1 MQELFVNMELI
12 ELTQTIFIFIG
23 ALMILVFIHELGHF
37 LAAKMFGM
45 RVERFSVGFPPR
57 IWGFKRGDTEYC
69 IGATPLGGYVK
80 ISGMVDESMDTEHLA
95 AEPQPWEYRSK
106 PVWQRMFVIT
116 AGVIFNMILAFFIY
130 SGINWSQGKLS
141 LPIEN
146 VAGIYVPEGSLL
158 ENVGFETDDKIV
170 GVNGNYVDA
179 FEELVSISELTSSNL
194 SYQLVR
200 GGMLIDLFIP
210 STFLDSLQ
218 EQSFI
223 NTIHIYPPII
233 SGISFGSP
241 AENAGLQVGD
251 RFVKINGEPIDYWLE
266 LTEII
271 RKSEGMIEFIV
282 ERKGQ
287 RLTIYIE
294 PDENRTIGIAAPNL
308 AQVGATS
315 TKLNFAESIQEG
327 WRQVTEQTMGIIGGF
342 SRMFS
347 GDISVRN
354 NLGGPIA
361 IASLTK
367 QATDQAG
374 WIGFW
379 EITALLSITLA
390 IMNILPIPALDGGH
404 LVFLVYEGIARREPT
419 EKVKIMAQNIGF
431 LLLIS
436 LMVFV
441 IFNDVIRL
449 F

>member
-1 MQELFVNMELI
+1 MELI
-12 ELTQTIFIFIG
+12 ELTQTILIFIG

-57 IWGFKRGDTEYC
+57 IWGIQRGDTDYC

-80 ISGMVDESMDTEHLA
+80 ISGMIDESMDTEHLA

-106 PVWQRMFVIT
+106 PIWQRMVVIT

-130 SGINWSQGKLS
+130 TGMFWSLGKLS
-141 LPIEN
+141 LPIEK

-158 ENVGFETDDKIV
+158 ENVGFETGDKIV

-179 FEELVSISELTSSNL
+179 FAELVSISELTSSNL

-200 GGMLIDLFIP
+200 DGMIIDLFIP
-210 STFLDSLQ
+210 PTFLDSLK
-218 EQSFI
+218 EQPFLDEI
-223 NTIHIYPPII
+223 NIYPPII
-233 SGISFGSP
+233 SSISMGSP
-241 AENAGLQVGD
+241 AEDAGLQVGD
-251 RFVKINGEPIDYWLE
+251 RFVEVNGDPIDYWLE
-266 LTEII
+266 LTQII
-271 RKSEGMIEFIV
+271 RNSEGIIEFVV
-282 ERKGQ
+282 EREGQ
-287 RLTIYIE
+287 RLNMNIL
-294 PDENRTIGIAAPNL
+294 PNENRTIGIAPPSL
-308 AQVGATS
+308 TQVGAIFTQLKF
-315 TKLNFAESIQEG
+315 TESILEG
-327 WRQVTEQTMGIIGGF
+327 WDKVAEQTMGIIGGF

-347 GDISVRN
+347 GDISVRQ

-404 LVFLVYEGIARREPT
+404 LVFLIYEGIARREPT
-419 EKVKIMAQNIGF
+419 EKVKIAAQNIGF
-431 LLLIS
+431 LLLVS
-436 LMVFV
+436 LMVFA
-441 IFNDVIRL
+441 IFNDVLRL

>member
-1 MQELFVNMELI
+1 MELI
-12 ELTQTIFIFIG
+12 ELTQTILIFIG

-57 IWGFKRGDTEYC
+57 IWGIQRGDTDYC

-80 ISGMVDESMDTEHLA
+80 ISGMIDESMDTEHLA

-106 PVWQRMFVIT
+106 PIWQRMVVII

-130 SGINWSQGKLS
+130 TGMFWSLGKLN
-141 LPIEN
+141 LPIEK

-170 GVNGNYVDA
+170 GVNGNYVDDFA
-179 FEELVSISELTSSNL
+179 ELVSISELTSSNL

-200 GGMLIDLFIP
+200 DGMIIDLFIP
-210 STFLDSLQ
+210 STFLDSLK
-218 EQSFI
+218 EQPFLHEI
-223 NTIHIYPPII
+223 NIYPPII
-233 SGISFGSP
+233 SSISMGSP
-241 AENAGLQVGD
+241 AEDAGLQVGD
-251 RFVKINGEPIDYWLE
+251 RFVEVNGDPIDYWLE
-266 LTEII
+266 LTHII
-271 RKSEGMIEFIV
+271 RNSEGIIEFVV
-282 ERKGQ
+282 EREGQ
-287 RLTIYIE
+287 RLNMNIL
-294 PDENRTIGIAAPNL
+294 PNENRTIGIAPPSL
-308 AQVGATS
+308 TQVGATL
-315 TKLNFAESIQEG
+315 TQLKFTESILEG
-327 WRQVTEQTMGIIGGF
+327 WDKVAEQTMGIIGGF
-342 SRMFS
+342 SKMFS
-347 GDISVRN
+347 GDISVRQ

-404 LVFLVYEGIARREPT
+404 LVFLIYEGIARREPT
-419 EKVKIMAQNIGF
+419 EKVKIAAQNIGF
-431 LLLIS
+431 LLLVS

-441 IFNDVIRL
+441 IFNDILRL

>member
-1 MQELFVNMELI
+1 MELI
-12 ELTQTIFIFIG
+12 ELTQTILIFIG

-57 IWGFKRGDTEYC
+57 IWGIQRGDTDYC

-80 ISGMVDESMDTEHLA
+80 ISGMIDESMDTEHLA

-106 PVWQRMFVIT
+106 PIWQRMVVII

-130 SGINWSQGKLS
+130 TGMFWSLGKLN
-141 LPIEN
+141 LPIEK

-179 FEELVSISELTSSNL
+179 FAELVSISELTSSNL

-200 GGMLIDLFIP
+200 DGMVIDLFIP
-210 STFLDSLQ
+210 STFLDSLK
-218 EQSFI
+218 EQPFLHEI
-223 NTIHIYPPII
+223 NIYPPII
-233 SGISFGSP
+233 SSISMGSP
-241 AENAGLQVGD
+241 AEDAGLQVGD
-251 RFVKINGEPIDYWLE
+251 RFVEVNGDPIDYWLE
-266 LTEII
+266 LTQII
-271 RKSEGMIEFIV
+271 RNSEGIIEFVV
-282 ERKGQ
+282 EREGQ
-287 RLTIYIE
+287 RLNMNIL
-294 PDENRTIGIAAPNL
+294 PNENRTIGIAAPSL
-308 AQVGATS
+308 AQVGATF
-315 TKLNFAESIQEG
+315 TQLKFTESILEG
-327 WRQVTEQTMGIIGGF
+327 WNKVAEQTMGIIGGF
-342 SRMFS
+342 SKMFS
-347 GDISVRN
+347 GDISVRQ

-404 LVFLVYEGIARREPT
+404 LVFLIYEGIARREPT
-419 EKVKIMAQNIGF
+419 ENVKIVAQNIGF
-431 LLLIS
+431 LLLVS
-436 LMVFV
+436 LMVFA
-441 IFNDVIRL
+441 IFNDVLRL

>member
-1 MQELFVNMELI
+1 MELI
-12 ELTQTIFIFIG
+12 ELTQTILIFIG

-57 IWGFKRGDTEYC
+57 IWGIQRGDTDYC

-80 ISGMVDESMDTEHLA
+80 ISGMIDESMDTEHLA

-106 PVWQRMFVIT
+106 PIWQRMVVII

-130 SGINWSQGKLS
+130 TGMFWSLGKLN
-141 LPIEN
+141 LPIEK

-179 FEELVSISELTSSNL
+179 FAELVSISELTSSNL

-200 GGMLIDLFIP
+200 DGMVIDLFIP
-210 STFLDSLQ
+210 STFLDSLK
-218 EQSFI
+218 EQPFLHEI
-223 NTIHIYPPII
+223 NIYPPII
-233 SGISFGSP
+233 SSISMGSP
-241 AENAGLQVGD
+241 AEDAGLQVGD
-251 RFVKINGEPIDYWLE
+251 RFVEVNGDPIDYWLE
-266 LTEII
+266 LTQII
-271 RKSEGMIEFIV
+271 RNSEGIIEFVV
-282 ERKGQ
+282 EREGQ
-287 RLTIYIE
+287 RLNMNIL
-294 PDENRTIGIAAPNL
+294 PNENRTIGIAAPSL
-308 AQVGATS
+308 TQVGATL
-315 TKLNFAESIQEG
+315 TQLKFTESILEG
-327 WRQVTEQTMGIIGGF
+327 WDKVAEQTMGIIGGF
-342 SRMFS
+342 SKMFS
-347 GDISVRN
+347 GDISVRQ

-404 LVFLVYEGIARREPT
+404 LVFLIYEGIARREPT
-419 EKVKIMAQNIGF
+419 EKVKIAAQNIGF
-431 LLLIS
+431 LLLVS

-441 IFNDVIRL
+441 IFNDILRL

>member
-1 MQELFVNMELI
+1 MELL
-12 ELTQTIFIFIG
+12 ELTQTILIFIG

-57 IWGFKRGDTEYC
+57 IWGFKRGDTDYC

-106 PVWQRMFVIT
+106 PIWQRMVVIT

-130 SGINWSQGKLS
+130 SGMNWSQGKLS
-141 LPIEN
+141 LPIEE

-158 ENVGFETDDKIV
+158 ENVGFQTDDKIV

-179 FEELVSISELTSSNL
+179 FEELVSISELTNSNL
-194 SYQLVR
+194 SYQVVR
-200 GGMLIDLFIP
+200 EGMTMDLFIP
-210 STFLDSLQ
+210 STILDSLQ
-218 EQSFI
+218 EQTFI
-223 NTIHIYPPII
+223 HAINVYPPII
-233 SGISFGSP
+233 SSIALGSP
-241 AENAGLQVGD
+241 AEDAGLQSGD
-251 RFVKINGEPIDYWLE
+251 RFVVVNGEPVNYWLQ
-266 LTEII
+266 LTQAI
-271 RKSEGMIEFIV
+271 RGSEGVIDFVV
-282 ERKGQ
+282 EREGQ
-287 RLTIYIE
+287 RLTLSIE
-294 PDENRTIGIAAPNL
+294 PYENRTIGIAPPSL
-308 AQVGATS
+308 AQAGATS
-315 TKLNFAESIQEG
+315 TQLSFGESIQEG
-327 WRQVTEQTMGIIGGF
+327 WEQIGEQTMGIIGGF

-347 GDISVRN
+347 GDISVRQ

-404 LVFLVYEGIARREPT
+404 LAFLIYEGIARKEPT
-419 EKVKIMAQNIGF
+419 EKVKIAAQNIGF
-431 LLLIS
+431 LLLVS

-441 IFNDVIRL
+441 IFNDVLRL

>member
-1 MQELFVNMELI
+1 MELI
-12 ELTQTIFIFIG
+12 ELTQTILIFIG

-57 IWGFKRGDTEYC
+57 IWGIQRGDTDYC

-80 ISGMVDESMDTEHLA
+80 ISGMIDESMDTEHLA
-95 AEPQPWEYRSK
+95 ADPQPWEYRSK
-106 PVWQRMFVIT
+106 PIWQRMVVIT

-130 SGINWSQGKLS
+130 TGMFWSLGKLS
-141 LPIEN
+141 LPIEK

-179 FEELVSISELTSSNL
+179 FAELVSISELTSSNL

-200 GGMLIDLFIP
+200 DGMIIDLFIP
-210 STFLDSLQ
+210 STFLDSLK
-218 EQSFI
+218 EQPFLDEI
-223 NTIHIYPPII
+223 NTYPPII
-233 SGISFGSP
+233 SSISMGSP
-241 AENAGLQVGD
+241 AEDAGLQVGD
-251 RFVKINGEPIDYWLE
+251 RFVEVNGDPIDYWLE
-266 LTEII
+266 LTQII
-271 RKSEGMIEFIV
+271 RGSEGIIEFVV
-282 ERKGQ
+282 EREGQ
-287 RLTIYIE
+287 RLNMNIL
-294 PDENRTIGIAAPNL
+294 PNENRTIGIAAPSL
-308 AQVGATS
+308 TQAGATF
-315 TKLNFAESIQEG
+315 TQLKFTESILEG
-327 WRQVTEQTMGIIGGF
+327 WDKVAEQTMGITGGF

-347 GDISVRN
+347 GDISVRQ

-404 LVFLVYEGIARREPT
+404 LVFLIYEGIARREPT
-419 EKVKIMAQNIGF
+419 EKVKIAAQNIGF
-431 LLLIS
+431 LLLVS
-436 LMVFV
+436 LMVFA
-441 IFNDVIRL
+441 IFNDVLRL

>member
-1 MQELFVNMELI
+1 MELI
-12 ELTQTIFIFIG
+12 ELTQTILIFIG

-57 IWGFKRGDTEYC
+57 IWGIQRGDTDYC

-80 ISGMVDESMDTEHLA
+80 ISGMIDESMDTEHLA

-106 PVWQRMFVIT
+106 PIWQRMVVII

-130 SGINWSQGKLS
+130 TGMFWSLGKLN
-141 LPIEN
+141 LPIEK

-179 FEELVSISELTSSNL
+179 FAELVSISELTSSNL

-200 GGMLIDLFIP
+200 DGMIIDLFIP
-210 STFLDSLQ
+210 STFLDSLK
-218 EQSFI
+218 EQPFLHEI
-223 NTIHIYPPII
+223 NIYPPII
-233 SGISFGSP
+233 SSISMGSP
-241 AENAGLQVGD
+241 AEDAGLQVGD
-251 RFVKINGEPIDYWLE
+251 RFVEVNGDPIDYWLE
-266 LTEII
+266 LTHII
-271 RKSEGMIEFIV
+271 RNSEGIIEFVV
-282 ERKGQ
+282 EREGQ
-287 RLTIYIE
+287 RLNMNIL
-294 PDENRTIGIAAPNL
+294 PNENRTIGIAAPSL
-308 AQVGATS
+308 TQVGATL
-315 TKLNFAESIQEG
+315 TQLKFTESILEG
-327 WRQVTEQTMGIIGGF
+327 WDKVAEQTMGIIGGF
-342 SRMFS
+342 SKMFS
-347 GDISVRN
+347 GDISVRQ

-404 LVFLVYEGIARREPT
+404 LVFLIYEGIARREPT
-419 EKVKIMAQNIGF
+419 EKVKIAAQNIGF
-431 LLLIS
+431 LLLVS

-441 IFNDVIRL
+441 IFNDILRL

>member
-1 MQELFVNMELI
+1 MELI
-12 ELTQTIFIFIG
+12 ELTQTILIFIG

-57 IWGFKRGDTEYC
+57 IWGIQRGDTDYC

-80 ISGMVDESMDTEHLA
+80 ISGMIDESMDTEHLA

-106 PVWQRMFVIT
+106 PIWQRMVVII

-130 SGINWSQGKLS
+130 TGMFWSLGKLN
-141 LPIEN
+141 LPIEK

-179 FEELVSISELTSSNL
+179 FAELVSISELTSSNL

-200 GGMLIDLFIP
+200 DGMVIDLFIP
-210 STFLDSLQ
+210 STFLDSLK
-218 EQSFI
+218 EQPFLHEI
-223 NTIHIYPPII
+223 NIYPPII
-233 SGISFGSP
+233 SSISMGSP
-241 AENAGLQVGD
+241 AEDAGLQVGD
-251 RFVKINGEPIDYWLE
+251 RFVAVNGDPIDYWLE
-266 LTEII
+266 LTQII
-271 RKSEGMIEFIV
+271 RNSEGIIEFVV
-282 ERKGQ
+282 EREGQ
-287 RLTIYIE
+287 RLNMNIL
-294 PDENRTIGIAAPNL
+294 PNENRTIGIAAPSL
-308 AQVGATS
+308 TQVGATL
-315 TKLNFAESIQEG
+315 TQLKFTESILEG
-327 WRQVTEQTMGIIGGF
+327 WDKVAEQTMGIIGGF
-342 SRMFS
+342 SKMFS
-347 GDISVRN
+347 GDISVRQ

-404 LVFLVYEGIARREPT
+404 LVFLIYEGIARREPT
-419 EKVKIMAQNIGF
+419 EKVKIAAQNIGF
-431 LLLIS
+431 LLLVS

-441 IFNDVIRL
+441 IFNDILRL

>member
-1 MQELFVNMELI
+1 MELI
-12 ELTQTIFIFIG
+12 ELTQTILIFIG
-23 ALMILVFIHELGHF
+23 ALMILVFVHELGHF

-57 IWGFKRGDTEYC
+57 IWGFKRGDTDYC

-106 PVWQRMFVIT
+106 PIWQRMVVIT

-130 SGINWSQGKLS
+130 TGMNWSQGKLS
-141 LPIEN
+141 LPIEQ
-146 VAGIYVPEGSLL
+146 VQGIYVPEGSLL
-158 ENVGFETDDKIV
+158 ENVGFKTDDQIV
-170 GVNGNYVDA
+170 GVNGNFVDA
-179 FEELVSISELTSSNL
+179 FEELVSLSELTNSNL
-194 SYQLVR
+194 SYQVVR
-200 GGMLIDLFIP
+200 NGMTMDLFIP

-223 NTIHIYPPII
+223 HAINVYPPII
-233 SGISFGSP
+233 SSIALGSP
-241 AENAGLQVGD
+241 AEDAGLQSGD
-251 RFVKINGEPIDYWLE
+251 RFIEVNGKPINYWLQ
-266 LTEII
+266 LIMAI
-271 RKSEGMIEFIV
+271 RGSEGIIDFIV
-282 ERKGQ
+282 EREGQ
-287 RLTIYIE
+287 RLTLSIE
-294 PDENRTIGIAAPNL
+294 PYENRTIGIAAPSL
-308 AQVGATS
+308 AQAGATS
-315 TKLNFAESIQEG
+315 TQLNFGESIQEG
-327 WRQVTEQTMGIIGGF
+327 WEQVEEQTMGIIGGF

-347 GDISVRN
+347 GDISVRQ

-404 LVFLVYEGIARREPT
+404 LAFLIYEGIARKEPT
-419 EKVKIMAQNIGF
+419 EKVKIAAQNIGF
-431 LLLIS
+431 LLLVS

-441 IFNDVIRL
+441 IFNDVLRL

>member
-1 MQELFVNMELI
+1 MELLEI
-12 ELTQTIFIFIG
+12 TQTILIFIG

-57 IWGFKRGDTEYC
+57 IWGFKRGDTDYC

-95 AEPQPWEYRSK
+95 AEPQHWEYRSK
-106 PVWQRMFVIT
+106 PIWQRMVVIT

-130 SGINWSQGKLS
+130 TGMNWSQGKLS
-141 LPIEN
+141 LPIEQ

-158 ENVGFETDDKIV
+158 ENVGFQTDDRIV
-170 GVNGNYVDA
+170 GVNGNFVDA
-179 FEELVSISELTSSNL
+179 FEELVSVSELTNSNL
-194 SYQLVR
+194 SYQVVR
-200 GGMLIDLFIP
+200 DGMTMDLFIP
-210 STFLDSLQ
+210 STILDSLQ
-218 EQSFI
+218 EQTFI
-223 NTIHIYPPII
+223 HAINVYPPII
-233 SGISFGSP
+233 SSIALGSP
-241 AENAGLQVGD
+241 AEDAGLQSGD
-251 RFVKINGEPIDYWLE
+251 RFVVVNGEPVNYWLQ
-266 LTEII
+266 LTQAI
-271 RKSEGMIEFIV
+271 RGSEGVIEFVV
-282 ERKGQ
+282 EREGQ
-287 RLTIYIE
+287 RLTLSIE
-294 PDENRTIGIAAPNL
+294 PYENRTIGIAPPSL
-308 AQVGATS
+308 AQAGATS
-315 TKLNFAESIQEG
+315 TQLSFGESIQEG
-327 WRQVTEQTMGIIGGF
+327 WEQVGEQTMGIIGGF

-347 GDISVRN
+347 GDISVRQ

-404 LVFLVYEGIARREPT
+404 LAFLIYEGIARKEPT
-419 EKVKIMAQNIGF
+419 EKVKIAAQNIGF
-431 LLLIS
+431 LLLVS

-441 IFNDVIRL
+441 IFNDVLRL